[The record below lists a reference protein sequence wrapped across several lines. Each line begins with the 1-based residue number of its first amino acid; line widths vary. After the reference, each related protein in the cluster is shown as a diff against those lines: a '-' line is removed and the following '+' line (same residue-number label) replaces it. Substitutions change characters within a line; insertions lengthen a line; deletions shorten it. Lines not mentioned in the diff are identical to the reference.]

1 MKIHIPIILLFLLY
15 ACPTALLCL
24 NEDQSLPGERI
35 SLEKVIF
42 LAKERSIETKQARHA
57 YLSAYWDYRI
67 FRAQYL
73 PSVNLSLTLPNFN
86 RSLNTV
92 QNYVTGEYNYVQS
105 YSMRNSAQLSIDQ
118 NIAVTGARISLN
130 SSLERM
136 DQFGQ
141 QRLVSYINQPIAL
154 TISQPLW
161 GTFNYL
167 KWNRKIEPKQ
177 YEKAKKEYLESQ
189 QEITLQAVNCFFSLL
204 LAQKK
209 VEIAFS
215 NYKNSQQQYEY
226 AKERNRLRELS
237 SNELAQ
243 IELSMRND
251 QLDLNQVLLEH
262 GEALV
267 EFNNFLR
274 NPLDRSYILAEP
286 TPLPDISLNAEWVY
300 QTAMLQN
307 SEKLKR
313 EIDQLSAAQAIEKAK
328 QEKGISADLYI
339 RVGYNKSAGRFP
351 DSYRNLLDQETI
363 SLGIRI
369 PLLDWGVG
377 RGRMAVA
384 RSQAELTREQVAQEE
399 VKYQQWVY
407 LKTMEFGS
415 QRERYQIAVSADS
428 VASRLYIQAN
438 ERFEQ
443 GLIDVL
449 SLTNSQIE
457 KDQAKVKALTELQN
471 FWQLFYTLEKIT
483 LFDLQK
489 QVSRLQELDRITNIK

>member
-1 MKIHIPIILLFLLY
+1 MILLFLLY
-15 ACPTALLCL
+15 NHSFDLFGRT
-24 NEDQSLPGERI
+24 EDELSDGEWI
-35 SLEKVIF
+35 TLEHVIL
-42 LAKERSIETKQARHA
+42 LAKERSLEAKQAGHRF
-57 YLSAYWDYRI
+57 LSAYWNYRS
-67 FRAQYL
+67 FRSQYL
-73 PSVNLSLTLPNFN
+73 PSVNLNLTLPNFN
-86 RSLNTV
+86 RSLNSV

-105 YSMRNSAQLSIDQ
+105 YSMTNSAQLSIDQ

-136 DQFGQ
+136 DQFGE
-141 QRLVSYINQPIAL
+141 QRLISYINQPVAL

-189 QEITLQAVNCFFSLL
+189 QAITLQAVEYFFSLL

-209 VEIAFS
+209 VEISFS
-215 NYKNSQQQYEY
+215 NYKNSRQQYKY

-237 SNELAQ
+237 DNELAQ

-251 QLDLNQVLLEH
+251 QLDLNQVRLEH

-274 NPLDRSYILAEP
+274 NPLSLSYILVEP
-286 TPLPDISLNAEWVY
+286 ESLPDINLNAEWVY
-300 QTAMLQN
+300 QIAVLQN
-307 SEKLKR
+307 SERLKR
-313 EIDQLSAAQAIEKAK
+313 EIDRLSAAQAVEKAK
-328 QEKGISADLYI
+328 QERGISADLYI
-339 RVGYNKSAGRFP
+339 RVGYNKSAGRWT
-351 DSYRNLLDQETI
+351 DSYRSLLDQENV

-369 PLLDWGVG
+369 PLLDWGAG
-377 RGRMAVA
+377 RGRVAVA
-384 RSQAELTREQVAQEE
+384 RSQEELTREQIAQEE

-407 LKTMEFGS
+407 LKTMEFTS
-415 QRERYQIAVSADS
+415 QRERYEIAVAADS

-438 ERFEQ
+438 ERFKQ

-449 SLTNSQIE
+449 SLTNAQIE
-457 KDQAKVKALTELQN
+457 KDQAKVKVLTELQS

-483 LFDLQK
+483 LFDLRK
-489 QVSRLQELDRITNIK
+489 QVSRLGELDRITNIK